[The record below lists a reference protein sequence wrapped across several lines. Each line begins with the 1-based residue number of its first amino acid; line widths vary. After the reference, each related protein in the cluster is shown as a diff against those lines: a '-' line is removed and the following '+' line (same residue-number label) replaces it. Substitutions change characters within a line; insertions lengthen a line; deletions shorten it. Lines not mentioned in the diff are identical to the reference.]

1 MPGDNAAASARRA
14 KRAISLRSPR
24 AEEGRPYICVCV
36 WKHQG
41 TPVGCMGVYIDTT
54 APCPSKVIIAI
65 CSVRGFLWRG
75 RRFLL
80 GREEKALLV

>member
-1 MPGDNAAASARRA
+1 
-14 KRAISLRSPR
+14 
-24 AEEGRPYICVCV
+24 
-36 WKHQG
+36 
-41 TPVGCMGVYIDTT
+41 MGVYIDTT

-80 GREEKALLV
+80 GREEKVLLV